1 MPPASINRE
10 RKKFRSMGE
19 AAIRE
24 YLTGAVPNLR
34 AFQRSVAAA
43 EHVLKKFER
52 AKARTQEPPHGK
64 A

>member
-1 MPPASINRE
+1 MPPATVNRE
-10 RKKFRSMGE
+10 RKRFRAMGE
-19 AAIRE
+19 TAVRA
-24 YLTGAVPNLR
+24 YLAGAVPNLR

-52 AKARTQEPPHGK
+52 AKARKQEPPHGK